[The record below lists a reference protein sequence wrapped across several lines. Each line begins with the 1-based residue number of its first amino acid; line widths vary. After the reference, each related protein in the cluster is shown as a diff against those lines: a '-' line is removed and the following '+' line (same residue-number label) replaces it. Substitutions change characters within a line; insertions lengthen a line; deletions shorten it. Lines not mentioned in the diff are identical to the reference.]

1 MLRRALPLLFLLLV
15 FGFTEGNQSAPA
27 PLADRIDA
35 IIQGDEVKATFWGL
49 YVQDLTTGE
58 VLYELNADKTLMPAS
73 NQKLFT
79 TATALDALG
88 SDYRYQTTLYFEG
101 DVDGSVMNGDLLI
114 DGSGD
119 PTFGSRRLDKPD
131 PLEQWAQQL
140 AAMGVTRIDGRIIGD
155 DDVFEDNPYGEGWD
169 ISYIATESYAPA
181 KGGLTYHDN
190 LARIR
195 IDATGSDIRVEDN
208 PAGFLRIKNEMSRSR
223 SRRGPSPKIDRRV
236 GTDTVR
242 LFGEVSR
249 SYEGTVFLPV
259 SDPTAFALHA
269 FKQYLEDAGIEVAA
283 QIYDVDDLEKKPT
296 YTKADP
302 LFVSASPPLSEIISI
317 INKRSNN
324 LYAEQ
329 VFHTFGWGGA
339 SEGGERRIKALLSRF
354 GVATNVLSFKDGSGL
369 SRKDM
374 TTPQALGTL
383 LAKMAEHPESE
394 AFMASLA
401 TGGEPRTTLDYRLR
415 NMDVQAK
422 TGSLEYARALSGYV
436 TAPNGHR
443 LAFALLANNYA
454 VPAWRVNQALDRI
467 VFVLATTQS
476 G

>member
-1 MLRRALPLLFLLLV
+1 MLRRTLPILLLLLLA
-15 FGFTEGNQSAPA
+15 GFTGDIQRAPV

-35 IIQGDEVKATFWGL
+35 IIEGEEVKATFWGL
-49 YVQDLTTGE
+49 YVRNLTTGE
-58 VLYELNADKTLMPAS
+58 VLYEHNADKTLMPAS

-88 SDYRYQTTLYFEG
+88 SDYRYQTTLYFDGE
-101 DVDGSVMNGDLLI
+101 VDGSVMRGDLLI

-119 PTFGSRRLDKPD
+119 PTFGSRTLDKPD
-131 PLEQWAQQL
+131 PLEQWAKQL
-140 AAMGVTRIDGRIIGD
+140 AAMGVTRIEGRIIGD

-169 ISYIATESYAPA
+169 ISYIATETYAPA
-181 KGGLTYHDN
+181 KSGLTYHDN
-190 LARIR
+190 IARIR
-195 IDATGSDIRVEDN
+195 IDATGGSVRVEDS
-208 PAGFLRIKNEMSRSR
+208 PAGFLTIKNDMTRSR
-223 SRRGPSPKIDRRV
+223 NRNGAARLDRRV

-242 LFGEVSR
+242 LFGSLGR
-249 SYEGTVFLPV
+249 AYEGTVFIPV

-269 FKQYLEDAGIEVAA
+269 FKGFLQEAGIEVAA
-283 QIYDVDDLEKKPT
+283 QTVDVGDLNEKPT
-296 YTKADP
+296 YKGAEP
-302 LFVSASPPLSEIISI
+302 LFVVASPPLSEIISI

-339 SEGGERRIKALLSRF
+339 SSGGERRVKALLDGF
-354 GVATNVLSFKDGSGL
+354 GVATNVLSFRDGSGL

-374 TTPQALGTL
+374 TTPEALGTL
-383 LAKMAEHPESE
+383 LANMAKHPEST

-401 TGGEPRTTLDYRLR
+401 GGGEARTTLDSRLR
-415 NMDVQAK
+415 GIDVQAK

-454 VPAWRVNQALDRI
+454 VPAWRVNLALDSI
-467 VFVLATTQS
+467 VLALATTDA

>member
-1 MLRRALPLLFLLLV
+1 
-15 FGFTEGNQSAPA
+15 
-27 PLADRIDA
+27 
-35 IIQGDEVKATFWGL
+35 
-49 YVQDLTTGE
+49 
-58 VLYELNADKTLMPAS
+58 
-73 NQKLFT
+73 
-79 TATALDALG
+79 
-88 SDYRYQTTLYFEG
+88 LYFDG
-101 DVDGSVMNGDLLI
+101 DVNGSVMHGDLII

-140 AAMGVTRIDGRIIGD
+140 AAMGVIRIEGRIIGD
-155 DDVFEDNPYGEGWD
+155 DDVFEDDPYGEGWD
-169 ISYIATESYAPA
+169 ISYIATEDYAPA

-195 IDATGSDIRVEDN
+195 IDATDGDIQVEDS
-208 PAGFLRIKNEMSRSR
+208 PAGFLRIKNDMIRSR
-223 SRRGPSPKIDRRV
+223 SRRGPAPRLDRRV

-242 LFGEVSR
+242 LYGEVAR

-269 FKQYLEDAGIEVAA
+269 FKHHLQEAGIEVVA
-283 QIYDVDDLEKKPT
+283 QVHDVDDLEKKPT
-296 YTKADP
+296 YDKAEP
-302 LFVSASPPLSEIISI
+302 LFVYASPPLSEIISI
-317 INKRSNN
+317 INKKSNN

-339 SEGGERRIKALLSRF
+339 SEGAERRVKALLSRF
-354 GVATNVLSFKDGSGL
+354 GVATDVLSFRDGSGL

-383 LAKMAEHPESE
+383 LANMAAHSESE

-415 NMDVQAK
+415 NIDVQAK
-422 TGSLEYARALSGYV
+422 TGSLEYVRALSGYV
-436 TAPNGHR
+436 TAPNGNR

-467 VFVLATTQS
+467 VLALATTQPEK